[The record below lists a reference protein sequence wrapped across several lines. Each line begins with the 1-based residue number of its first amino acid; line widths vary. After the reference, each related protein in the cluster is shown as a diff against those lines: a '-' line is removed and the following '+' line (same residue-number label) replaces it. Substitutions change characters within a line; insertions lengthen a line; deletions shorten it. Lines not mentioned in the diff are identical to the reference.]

1 MRAVVLAGGTGGR
14 MEPLT
19 GPRPKTWLKMLGK
32 RLVEYALEGLVEA
45 GVRNIVVVVDGD
57 YSEMA
62 SDLTSRYREL
72 VDLRIVEQKAPGIEG
87 ALLSARRYVA
97 GSGPV
102 ALAYGDIVAPPGF
115 YTGSIAA
122 YNASSSEA
130 LMALTPVASGLQTYG
145 VVMVEDRRITS
156 IHEKPT
162 ERVESTYA
170 YGGLMVVPPA
180 FFDMV
185 EDQGSVASA
194 MRTLIQKMDVD
205 AYIWSGPWYDIDE
218 PWDLLRAAV
227 GMLDTLAE
235 TRISSSAKIPET
247 VTLEGPVIVEDEA
260 MIDHGAVIKGP
271 AYIGRKAFVG
281 MNAFIRPYTTLEN
294 GAIVGSHTEVKRS
307 VLQPRAYVAS
317 FCYITDT
324 VVGEEAS
331 VSPYVLTLNVVP
343 LVKAPPRFEDLVL
356 GASKRVK
363 LGSIIGSR
371 SKVPPRT
378 VLQPG
383 TVVGYGETLS

>member
-19 GPRPKTWLKMLGK
+19 GARPKTWLKIMGK
-32 RLVEYALEGLVEA
+32 RLVEYALGGLREA

-62 SDLTSRYREL
+62 SELTSRYREL

-87 ALLSARRYVA
+87 ALLSAKRHVA
-97 GSGPV
+97 GDPV
-102 ALAYGDIVAPPGF
+102 ILAYGDIVAPPGF
-115 YTGSIAA
+115 YTNSIAA

-145 VVMVEDRRITS
+145 VVMVEDRRVVS
-156 IHEKPT
+156 IHEKPA
-162 ERVESTYA
+162 ERIESTYA

-185 EDQGSVASA
+185 EAQGSVASA
-194 MRTLIQKMDVD
+194 MRTLIQKMGVD

-235 TRISSSAKIPET
+235 TRISSSAKVSET
-247 VTLEGPVIVEDEA
+247 ATLEGPVVVEHEA

-294 GAIVGSHTEVKRS
+294 RAIAGSHTEVKRS
-307 VLQPRAYVAS
+307 VLQPGAYTAS

-331 VSPYVLTLNVVP
+331 ISPYVLTLNVAPV
-343 LVKAPPRFEDLVL
+343 VKAPPRFEDLVL

-371 SKVPPRT
+371 SKVPPRA

-383 TVVGYGETLS
+383 TVVGYGETLT